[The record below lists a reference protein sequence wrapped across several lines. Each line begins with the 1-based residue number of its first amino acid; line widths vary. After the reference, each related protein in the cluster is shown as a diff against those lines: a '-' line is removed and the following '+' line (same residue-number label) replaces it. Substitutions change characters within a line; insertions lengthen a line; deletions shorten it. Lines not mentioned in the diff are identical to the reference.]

1 VGAAFFARVCKE
13 CGFFLNLS
21 SYSAPAHLAL
31 VPYFYE
37 FKKNFSHAILRC
49 IFEMA
54 QFAARRNFKMG
65 KTTRAQGGDLCV
77 YESNA
82 QHAIPT
88 YCLTLPSGFNLTP
101 DT

>member
-1 VGAAFFARVCKE
+1 VSQAGWNRI
-13 CGFFLNLS
+13 GFSRGIL
-21 SYSAPAHLAL
+21 PHLAL

-65 KTTRAQGGDLCV
+65 MKLARREEICASTEATRSTQYRRIA
-77 YESNA
+77 
-82 QHAIPT
+82 
-88 YCLTLPSGFNLTP
+88 
-101 DT
+101 